1 MQSVIYRSPLIYES
15 LMLALYGRHYNA
27 RYSSIADLIP
37 DGADVLDLC
46 CGPASLYFRYLRGKR
61 VAYRGLD
68 LNSRFVSRL
77 KQRGVAAEIRD
88 LREER
93 PLPKADYVVM
103 QASLYHFLP
112 DAAAIVNRM
121 LAAARN
127 AVLIAEPVK
136 NLSSANLPLVASIS
150 RILTDPGVG
159 PQVNRFTEQ
168 SLDGLFGNFSAQV
181 RTSFRLPGGREKLF
195 ILEGASR

>member
-1 MQSVIYRSPLIYES
+1 LQSVIYRSPLIYES